1 MISKCVSPNWRK
13 QQGIKAEPE
22 LNRGVL
28 NTTLKRRI
36 AGLERTW
43 PRPKSLAD
51 LWQDVINIVRLT
63 GTTHEAAIDAL
74 LVDLSYEDLKRLAVE
89 LKFGNDTVARDAAK
103 RKAMEKVATNVAGSS
118 RREYGQVG

>member
-63 GTTHEAAIDAL
+63 GTTHEAAIDGL
-74 LVDLSYEDLKRLAVE
+74 LVDLSYEDLKRIAAE
-89 LKFGNDTVARDAAK
+89 LKFGNDTVTRDAAK

>member
-63 GTTHEAAIDAL
+63 GTTHEAAIDGL
-74 LVDLSYEDLKRLAVE
+74 LVDLSYEDLKRIAAE
-89 LKFGNDTVARDAAK
+89 LECSSEAS
-103 RKAMEKVATNVAGSS
+103 SS
-118 RREYGQVG
+118 RRARTRAGNRAAYGRLLS